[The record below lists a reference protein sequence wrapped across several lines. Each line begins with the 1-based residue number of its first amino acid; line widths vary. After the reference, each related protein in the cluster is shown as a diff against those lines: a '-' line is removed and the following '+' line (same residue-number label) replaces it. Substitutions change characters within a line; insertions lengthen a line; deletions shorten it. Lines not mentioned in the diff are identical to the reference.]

1 MYIYTPYI
9 CIHVI
14 YTYVY
19 NVYIYIYKFKHLSL
33 KCYAYRLIDT
43 CVSRKAVYEYVD
55 TLDIY
60 GCEASS
66 DQGQG

>member
-1 MYIYTPYI
+1 MFTM
-9 CIHVI
+9 
-14 YTYVY
+14 
-19 NVYIYIYKFKHLSL
+19 YIYIYIHCKHLSL